1 MVLSLMDCIIIKVFQ
16 GTHHQGDVT
25 YGRNKG
31 IQYSCMSLMSIS
43 QTFFRSPG
51 RQDKLDLEDIL
62 GKGDRVFKF
71 LDNFRYL
78 GMEDLPQEFFLGS
91 FAVNVLFLEIKMGEI
106 TAAAYLLRIVENVN
120 SVQQI
125 GTGALF
131 IVNN

>member
-1 MVLSLMDCIIIKVFQ
+1 M
-16 GTHHQGDVT
+16 
-25 YGRNKG
+25 
-31 IQYSCMSLMSIS
+31 
-43 QTFFRSPG
+43 
-51 RQDKLDLEDIL
+51 
-62 GKGDRVFKF
+62 FKF

-106 TAAAYLLRIVENVN
+106 TAAAYLLCIVENVN

-125 GTGALF
+125 GTVALF